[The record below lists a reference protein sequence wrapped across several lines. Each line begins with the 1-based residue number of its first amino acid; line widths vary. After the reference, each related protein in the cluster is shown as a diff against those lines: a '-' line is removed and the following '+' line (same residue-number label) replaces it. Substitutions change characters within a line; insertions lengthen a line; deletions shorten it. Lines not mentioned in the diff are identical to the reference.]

1 MKKLHIAFATFC
13 MLAIAS
19 CGSSDSS
26 STSNEPAP
34 APAPKVE
41 AEVEKYWEEF
51 EISATGN
58 TMQDMMFSE
67 KNITVEEGSWVRI
80 VLYNEGVDAA
90 MIHNLLVCNF
100 GTRKEVAMKA
110 IEAGADNQFIPNHK
124 DLVAAS
130 DLAQPGETV
139 TMEFE
144 APAKGNYE
152 FFCSYPGHSQMMR
165 GYLFVK

>member
-1 MKKLHIAFATFC
+1 MKKHTTSILATC
-13 MLAIAS
+13 VLIMAS
-19 CGSSDSS
+19 CGSPE
-26 STSNEPAP
+26 TKTTVETAP
-34 APAPKVE
+34 VVVQEEEKV
-41 AEVEKYWEEF
+41 WEEF

-67 KNITVEEGSWVRI
+67 KNIKVEEGAWVRI
-80 VLYNEGVDAA
+80 ELYNEGVDAA
-90 MIHNLLVCNF
+90 MIHNLLICNY

-110 IEAGADNQFIPNHK
+110 IEAGAENQFIPNHK

-130 DLAQPGETV
+130 DLAQPGESV
-139 TMEFE
+139 TLEFK

>member
-1 MKKLHIAFATFC
+1 MKIYTKTLVAACILVAAG
-13 MLAIAS
+13 
-19 CGSSDSS
+19 CGPSE
-26 STSNEPAP
+26 TKTTVEPAP
-34 APAPKVE
+34 VVVQQE
-41 AEVEKYWEEF
+41 EEKIWEEF

-80 VLYNEGVDAA
+80 ELYNEGVDAA
-90 MIHNLLVCNF
+90 MIHNILICNY

-130 DLAQPGETV
+130 HIANPGESV
-139 TMEFE
+139 TLEFK

>member
-1 MKKLHIAFATFC
+1 MIKNTRTLLTASI
-13 MLAIAS
+13 LVLAS
-19 CGSSDSS
+19 CGS
-26 STSNEPAP
+26 TETKTAVETTPVVVQVEE
-34 APAPKVE
+34 KV
-41 AEVEKYWEEF
+41 WEEF
-51 EISATGN
+51 EIGATGN
-58 TMQDMMFSE
+58 TMQDMMFTE

-80 VLYNEGVDAA
+80 ELYNEGVDAA
-90 MIHNLLVCNF
+90 MIHNILICNY

-110 IEAGADNQFIPNHK
+110 IEAGAENQFIPKHK

-130 DLAQPGETV
+130 NLAQPGESV
-139 TMEFE
+139 TFEFK

>member
-1 MKKLHIAFATFC
+1 MA
-13 MLAIAS
+13 AS
-19 CGSSDSS
+19 CGPSE
-26 STSNEPAP
+26 TKTTAEPAP
-34 APAPKVE
+34 VVVQQE
-41 AEVEKYWEEF
+41 EEKIWEEF
-51 EISATGN
+51 ELSATGN

-80 VLYNEGVDAA
+80 ELYNEGVDAA
-90 MIHNLLVCNF
+90 MIHNILICNY

-130 DLAQPGETV
+130 DIANPGESV
-139 TMEFE
+139 TLEFE

>member
-1 MKKLHIAFATFC
+1 MKIYTKTLVAACILVA
-13 MLAIAS
+13 AS
-19 CGSSDSS
+19 CGPSE
-26 STSNEPAP
+26 TKTTAEPAP
-34 APAPKVE
+34 VVVQQE
-41 AEVEKYWEEF
+41 EEKIWEEF
-51 EISATGN
+51 ELSATGN

-80 VLYNEGVDAA
+80 ELYNEGVDAA
-90 MIHNLLVCNF
+90 MIHNILICNY

-130 DLAQPGETV
+130 DIANPGESV
-139 TMEFE
+139 TLEFE